1 MSGCEIELL
10 EPDPQFAENYLNALP
25 SLTFRL
31 WARCKKAA
39 VGSLLGALGAI
50 ALTGCTES
58 LENSLAADSSLSTP
72 QPTEDAPQ
80 PSPSPKDQSS
90 PEPTP
95 ASSTAKVSP
104 SPDSSPEESP
114 TPQLSP
120 APAALQPY
128 LDDWEAVDVLDITDP
143 NQPVT
148 RRTLARWLFAANNAL
163 YSDRPAQQIRPA
175 QANAEAIFQDIND
188 ADPDFAAIQG
198 LAEAGIIPS
207 SLTGSTGTVKFN
219 PDGIATRETL
229 LRWKVPL
236 DFRATLSPATVDAVA
251 KAWGFQDV
259 NKIDPNILK
268 FILADYENGDLSNI
282 RRTLGF
288 TTLLQ
293 PKKSVT
299 QGEAAAALWHF
310 GLDGQGKSAADLD
323 IAPPSDRNTSN

>member
-1 MSGCEIELL
+1 ML
-10 EPDPQFAENYLNALP
+10 EPDPQFAKNHLNALP
-25 SLTFRL
+25 SLTSRR
-31 WARCKKAA
+31 WTRCKKSA
-39 VGSLLGALGAI
+39 VGTLLGALGAI

-58 LENSLAADSSLSTP
+58 LENSLAADPSLSTP
-72 QPTEDAPQ
+72 QPTEGGTPQ
-80 PSPSPKDQSS
+80 SSPSPETPSSSESTPASTAKTTTEASSS
-90 PEPTP
+90 PEP
-95 ASSTAKVSP
+95 
-104 SPDSSPEESP
+104 SPEESP
-114 TPQLSP
+114 TPEISP

-128 LDDWEAVDVLDITDP
+128 LDDWDSVDVLDITDP
-143 NQPVT
+143 NQPIT

-163 YSDRPAQQIRPA
+163 YSDRPTQQIRPA
-175 QANAEAIFQDIND
+175 QANTDPIFQDIND
-188 ADPDFAAIQG
+188 DDPDFAAIQG
-198 LAEAGIIPS
+198 LAESGIIPS
-207 SLTGSTGTVKFN
+207 SLTGSTNTIKFN
-219 PDGIATRETL
+219 PDAIASRETL

-236 DFRATLSPATVDAVA
+236 DFRTTLSPATVDAVA

-323 IAPPSDRNTSN
+323 IVPPSDRDSSN